1 MPCGQP
7 HRRGWRRR
15 VGRRTCV
22 DDVDEAVGVR
32 DLGAVNGNDHASLIP
47 VDSHEGTEHASGT
60 FRRDDA
66 PCRRWRSSTGR
77 HRAFDGSGVESQF
90 RCLDTNFDTDGSLAV
105 MDGDD
110 GTGPG
115 MFPTGDEARRE
126 RARNVPEHDVV
137 RQDATCI
144 RVERITRFMLNAYR
158 LLHDTSA
165 GRCLV
170 LGDTD
175 DFGTE
180 RERYRL
186 HGRHRD
192 CTAVAAHTRHTCGR

>member
-1 MPCGQP
+1 MDS
-7 HRRGWRRR
+7 
-15 VGRRTCV
+15 
-22 DDVDEAVGVR
+22 DDSAD
-32 DLGAVNGNDHASLIP
+32 
-47 VDSHEGTEHASGT
+47 
-60 FRRDDA
+60 
-66 PCRRWRSSTGR
+66 
-77 HRAFDGSGVESQF
+77 
-90 RCLDTNFDTDGSLAV
+90 
-105 MDGDD
+105 
-110 GTGPG
+110 PG
-115 MFPTGDEARRE
+115 MFPAGDEARRE

-137 RQDATCI
+137 GQDAARV
-144 RVERITRFMLNAYR
+144 RVECIARFVLDAYR

-192 CTAVAAHTRHTCGR
+192 RTAVAAHTQHTCGR